1 MSIKI
6 LLNNTLWSTLNHVLS
21 RGVLMLSGILLA
33 RYLLPKDFA
42 IYSYYQM
49 TVVMISSYASLG
61 MGVAAS
67 KFFAELSIDKDN
79 IENIDTITTLF
90 SISILVS
97 FLIATLIFFI
107 PNNILTSGLDISI
120 YIFAISVLV
129 LSLNIIPSGAI
140 LGLEKYKEATIIS
153 LINGIICL
161 IGVYLSI
168 SFNEIIFSIYFFILA
183 STVQLLGYIYL
194 VNQSIS
200 HISKKAYLKI
210 KKKSLL
216 KLAKF
221 MGPLIFVSILAASSS
236 WILGRV
242 LLLENGE
249 YLFSVYSIGLQWF
262 ALALFLPGMVS
273 RVVLPRL
280 IRGESK
286 DNKEILRIS
295 CLISIVFSILIF
307 LIVFIFKSYIVD
319 FYGFKY
325 KNYEDIL
332 VLFLLVAI
340 LYAPANT
347 LGNAIVAKLG
357 SLPWLIITIIWF
369 IILMVVFYLIFENYN
384 IMAVI
389 YAQGIST
396 FFLLLISFLLC
407 KKKGLI

>member
-6 LLNNTLWSTLNHVLS
+6 LLNNTLWSTINHILS
-21 RGVLMLSGILLA
+21 RGILMLSGILLA

-67 KFFAELSIDKDN
+67 KFFAEFSVDKNNIDN
-79 IENIDTITTLF
+79 MDTITTLF
-90 SISILVS
+90 SMSILVS
-97 FLIATLIFFI
+97 FLMAILIFFI
-107 PNNILTSGLDISI
+107 PNDILTSGLNIST
-120 YIFAISVLV
+120 YIFAISVLI
-129 LSLNIIPSGAI
+129 LSLNIVPSGAI

-153 LINGIICL
+153 LINGVICL
-161 IGVYLSI
+161 IGVYLAI
-168 SFNEIIFSIYFFILA
+168 NFNKIIFSIYFFILA
-183 STVQLLGYIYL
+183 SIVQLLGYIYL

-200 HISKKAYLKI
+200 HISIRAYLKI
-210 KKKSLL
+210 KKKSIA

-242 LLLENGE
+242 LLLEKGE

-295 CLISIVFSILIF
+295 CLISMAFSILIF
-307 LIVFIFKSYIVD
+307 LIVFIFKSYIIN

-325 KNYEDIL
+325 KQYENIL
-332 VLFLLVAI
+332 ILFLLIAI

-357 SLPWLIITIIWF
+357 SIPWLIITIVWF
-369 IILMVVFYLIFENYN
+369 LILMIVFYLIFEKYN

-389 YAQGIST
+389 YAQSIST

>member
-6 LLNNTLWSTLNHVLS
+6 LLNNTLWSTLNHILS
-21 RGVLMLSGILLA
+21 RGILMLSGILLA

-67 KFFAELSIDKDN
+67 KFFAELSVDKN
-79 IENIDTITTLF
+79 NIDNVDMITALI

-97 FLIATLIFFI
+97 FLITTLVFFI
-107 PNNILTSGLDISI
+107 PNNILASGLNIST
-120 YIFAISVLV
+120 YIFAISVLI
-129 LSLNIIPSGAI
+129 LSLNIVPSGAI

-168 SFNEIIFSIYFFILA
+168 SFNKIIFSIYFFILA
-183 STVQLLGYIYL
+183 SIVQLLGYIYL
-194 VNQSIS
+194 VNQSIC
-200 HISKKAYLKI
+200 HISVRAYLKI
-210 KKKSLL
+210 KNESIV

-286 DNKEILRIS
+286 DNKGILRIS
-295 CLISIVFSILIF
+295 CLISIVFSLIIF
-307 LIVFIFKSYIVD
+307 LIVFIFKGYIID

-325 KNYEDIL
+325 KKYENIL
-332 VLFLLVAI
+332 ILFLLIAI

-357 SLPWLIITIIWF
+357 SLLWLIITIVWF
-369 IILMVVFYLIFENYN
+369 LILIVIFYLIYEKYN

-389 YAQGIST
+389 YAQIIST

>member
-307 LIVFIFKSYIVD
+307 LIVFIFKSYIIE

>member
-6 LLNNTLWSTLNHVLS
+6 LLNNTLWSTLNHILS
-21 RGVLMLSGILLA
+21 RGILMLSGILLA

-49 TVVMISSYASLG
+49 TIVMISSYASLG
-61 MGVAAS
+61 MGLAAS
-67 KFFAELSIDKDN
+67 KFFAELSVDKN
-79 IENIDTITTLF
+79 NVENVDTITALF

-97 FLIATLIFFI
+97 FLMAILIFFI
-107 PNNILTSGLDISI
+107 PNNVLTSGLDIST
-120 YIFAISVLV
+120 YIFAISVLI
-129 LSLNIIPSGAI
+129 LSLNVVPSGAI
-140 LGLEKYKEATIIS
+140 LGLEKYKEATVIS

-168 SFNEIIFSIYFFILA
+168 SFNKIIFSIYFFILA
-183 STVQLLGYIYL
+183 SVIQLLGYIYF
-194 VNQSIS
+194 VNQSIG
-200 HISKKAYLKI
+200 HISAKAYLKI
-210 KKKSLL
+210 KKKSIM
-216 KLAKF
+216 KLAKL

-249 YLFSVYSIGLQWF
+249 YIFSVYSIGLQWF

-273 RVVLPRL
+273 KVVLPRL

-286 DNKEILRIS
+286 NNKEILRIS

-307 LIVFIFKSYIVD
+307 LIVFIFKDYIIN

-325 KNYEDIL
+325 KQYEDIL
-332 VLFLLVAI
+332 ILFLLVAI

-357 SLPWLIITIIWF
+357 SLPWLIITIVWF
-369 IILMVVFYLIFENYN
+369 VMLMIVFYLNFENYN

-389 YAQGIST
+389 YAQSIST
-396 FFLLLISFLLC
+396 FFLVLISFILC